1 MHARRPEPDASRPAS
16 AASYRAVP
24 SPAGDAMLDDVVQ
37 RLAGHPAVQGVAL
50 CGSARDAALTRV
62 SDIDLLLV
70 VDEAHEDLRS
80 GVTCIGGRMGDLLF
94 ATTGEISEIANAE
107 SALDAATW
115 IGMLASHLER
125 ADILFDRHGALAM
138 AQAQIRRCELA
149 SSAEPGAAYRAW
161 NKINYDRQHNRRML
175 ESDDPDYAAALDV
188 RLLYGLVDV
197 FTGYFATRG
206 LRWQGEKAAV
216 RYLRE
221 HDPEFLAL
229 FQQAHSENDRR
240 AKFDLYEQLC
250 QQATAPVGGLWPD
263 GATSAHLRNLA
274 AASTE
279 VHTEATAFIA
289 SLFEDG

>member
-1 MHARRPEPDASRPAS
+1 
-16 AASYRAVP
+16 
-24 SPAGDAMLDDVVQ
+24 
-37 RLAGHPAVQGVAL
+37 
-50 CGSARDAALTRV
+50 
-62 SDIDLLLV
+62 
-70 VDEAHEDLRS
+70 
-80 GVTCIGGRMGDLLF
+80 
-94 ATTGEISEIANAE
+94 
-107 SALDAATW
+107 
-115 IGMLASHLER
+115 MLASHLER
-125 ADILFDRHGALAM
+125 AEILFDQHGALAM

-206 LRWQGEKAAV
+206 LRWQGEKASV

-229 FQQAHSENDRR
+229 FQRAHSENDRR
-240 AKFDLYEQLC
+240 AKLDLYEQLC
-250 QQATAPVGGLWPD
+250 QQATAPVGDLWPD
-263 GATSAHLRNLA
+263 AATSAHLRDPA
-274 AASTE
+274 AASPD
-279 VHTEATAFIA
+279 VHADATAFIA

>member
-1 MHARRPEPDASRPAS
+1 MP
-16 AASYRAVP
+16 
-24 SPAGDAMLDDVVQ
+24 
-37 RLAGHPAVQGVAL
+37 
-50 CGSARDAALTRV
+50 V

-70 VDEAHEDLRS
+70 VDEAHANLRS

-125 ADILFDRHGALAM
+125 ADILLDRHGALAM

-206 LRWQGEKAAV
+206 LRWQGEKAAA

-240 AKFDLYEQLC
+240 AKFGLYERLC
-250 QQATAPVGGLWPD
+250 EAATAPVGGLWPD

>member
-1 MHARRPEPDASRPAS
+1 MP
-16 AASYRAVP
+16 
-24 SPAGDAMLDDVVQ
+24 DDVVQ
-37 RLAGHPAVQGVAL
+37 RLAGHQAVRGVAL
-50 CGSARDAALTRV
+50 CGSARDEALTRL
-62 SDIDLLLV
+62 SDIDLLIV
-70 VDEAHEDLRS
+70 VDEAHADLRS
-80 GVTCIGGRMGDLLF
+80 GVTCIDGRMGDLLF
-94 ATTGEISEIANAE
+94 ATTREIAEIASAV
-107 SALDAATW
+107 SALDAGAW
-115 IGMLASHLER
+115 VGMLALHLER
-125 ADILFDRHGALAM
+125 ADILFDQHGALAR

-149 SSAEPGAAYRAW
+149 SGAEPGAAYRAW

-221 HDPEFLAL
+221 HDLAFLHL
-229 FQQAHSENDRR
+229 FRRAHSESDRR
-240 AKFDLYEQLC
+240 TKFDLYEQLC

-263 GATSAHLRNLA
+263 QPTSAHLRNPA
-274 AASTE
+274 AASPE
-279 VHTEATAFIA
+279 SHADATAFIA